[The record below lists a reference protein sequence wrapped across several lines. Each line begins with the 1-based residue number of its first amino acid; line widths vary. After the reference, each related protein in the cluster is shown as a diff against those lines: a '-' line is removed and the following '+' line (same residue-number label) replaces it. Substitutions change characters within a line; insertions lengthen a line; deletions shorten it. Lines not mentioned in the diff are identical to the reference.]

1 MRLRWRGLRERAERH
16 WLALVAALS
25 LAGLA
30 IMALVGALT
39 DAGAAE
45 VNGYGTLAFA
55 IITVPVVL
63 WGAFWRQRQA
73 AASGRQ
79 AETTHREALDAR
91 LRHGAEMVNSEHA
104 GVRAAGRHL
113 LASLA
118 TEHPTEYS
126 ALIAR
131 ILRLTKIEDDDG
143 RADDLG

>member
-1 MRLRWRGLRERAERH
+1 MRPRGLRERAERH

-25 LAGLA
+25 LAGLTV
-30 IMALVGALT
+30 MALVGALT
-39 DAGAAE
+39 DAGASE
-45 VNGYGTLAFA
+45 VNGYGMLAFA

-79 AETTHREALDAR
+79 AETSHREALDAR
-91 LRHGAEMVNSEHA
+91 LRHGAEMVNSEFT
-104 GVRAAGRHL
+104 GVQAAGRHL

-118 TEHPTEYS
+118 KEYPTEY
-126 ALIAR
+126 AVLVAQ
-131 ILRLTKIEDDDG
+131 ILEAAKIGDDDG